1 MTFTLTTLAK
11 PGQADL
17 LIFPPANQAPLITLD
32 PTGPRFNAWVKGG
45 TQCTLE
51 LNKTQPSRSRTSR
64 DLDQM
69 WDDFRDSRCEYCDF
83 YFDEDK
89 TTDEDADGNTRTVII
104 TSKCAAFA
112 EGPRAQFLRHGCFM
126 GHDPEPES
134 DEDDE
139 DSDERDYPTETITLP
154 DLLYSHDHIENAT
167 SIGSIDFNWSEQHGL
182 EATNA
187 RGMLNVGHV
196 MQQACWGEGNEEP
209 LFSGVISAFTNPES
223 CFNEDLLNI
232 NEFKEVVRQLSTFM
246 SHRPVNDIILRHP
259 GNRIDAVLTSSDPQV
274 RFQLLASGID
284 LAQLPNN
291 ILPLQRAVHAG
302 TNGFITPP
310 IPAIADRCWFFSPLG
325 HLLGQIPA
333 PAPGPNDFS
342 VSHEEINGCPPS
354 PALVP

>member
-1 MTFTLTTLAK
+1 MIFTLTTLTA
-11 PGQADL
+11 PGQAYL
-17 LIFPPANQAPLITLD
+17 LIFPPANQASLITLD

-51 LNKTQPSRSRTSR
+51 LNKTQRSRSHTVR
-64 DLDQM
+64 DFDQM
-69 WDDFRDSRCEYCDF
+69 WDEFRDDHCEYCDF
-83 YFDEDK
+83 YFDENITK
-89 TTDEDADGNTRTVII
+89 DEDEDGNTRTTIT
-104 TSKCAAFA
+104 TSKCEAFA

-126 GHDPEPES
+126 GHNPEPES
-134 DEDDE
+134 YEDDE

-154 DLLYSHDHIENAT
+154 DLLYSYSLETEAT
-167 SIGSIDFNWSEQHGL
+167 SIGSIHFNWDEQCGL

-187 RGMLNVGHV
+187 RGMLNVGHI
-196 MQQACWGEGNEEP
+196 MQQACWGEDNNEP

-232 NEFKEVVRQLSTFM
+232 HEFKETVRQLDPM
-246 SHRPVNDIILRHP
+246 NRRPVNDIILRHP
-259 GNRIDAVLTSSDPQV
+259 GNRIDAVLTSADTQV

-325 HLLGQIPA
+325 HLLGQIP
-333 PAPGPNDFS
+333 
-342 VSHEEINGCPPS
+342 S
-354 PALVP
+354 PALIP